1 MELKKKISSNKPRE
15 NSGSRSSNRF
25 DYQKDWA
32 IIKLIELHK
41 SKKDYLLV
49 MDYFDD
55 VVVFDS
61 AEMPKNLSFYQVKTR
76 GNNWTVNR
84 MLERKKGKD
93 GPLLSILGKMYECKM
108 QFSNHTLS
116 LNFVTNAKF
125 NVQLKEKDKGIDK
138 ETICFNDINEAELEN
153 IVKQI
158 RDEHLL
164 DDEPEFSEFTFFH
177 KVNLSIDD
185 RETYVTG
192 KLSHFLEELNPKGK
206 FKISLV
212 YKTLFDE
219 VKRKNNYEGEISD
232 FESLAKYKG
241 ISKPYFTSIVSEFTK
256 DNKVE
261 KAWQMIQTK
270 LNFENVPMLETF
282 ELSNTWE
289 IYHLEKMD
297 LANLRLQ
304 ELKKTISKIVE
315 KYRSEPF
322 ELFYSEFV
330 TKAYEV
336 FHDENNE
343 ELYSE
348 HYIKVIIISEYF
360 KL

>member
-1 MELKKKISSNKPRE
+1 MELKKVISSNKPRE

-25 DYQKDWA
+25 DFQKDWA
-32 IIKLIELHK
+32 ITKLIELHK
-41 SKKDYLLV
+41 SKEDYLLV

-61 AEMPKNLSFYQVKTR
+61 AETPTNVSFFQVKTR
-76 GNNWTVNR
+76 GNNWTISR
-84 MLERKKGKD
+84 LLERKKGKD
-93 GPLLSILGKMYECKM
+93 GPLLSIIGKMYECKM
-108 QFSNHTLS
+108 QFPKHTLS

-125 NVQLKEKDKGIDK
+125 SVMLKEKEKGLGK
-138 ETICFNDINEAELEN
+138 ETICFNDINDKELEK

-164 DDEPEFSEFTFFH
+164 EEEPDFLEITFYQ
-177 KVNLSIDD
+177 KDNLNIDD

-192 KLSHFLEELNPKGK
+192 KLSHFLEELNPEGT

-219 VKRKNNYEGEISD
+219 IKRKNNYEGEIND
-232 FESLAKYKG
+232 FETLAKHKG
-241 ISKPYFTSIVSEFTK
+241 ISKPYFSSIVSEFTK
-256 DNKVE
+256 SNKVE

-270 LNFENVPMLETF
+270 LNSENVPMLEIF
-282 ELSNTWE
+282 ELSNTWDT
-289 IYHLEKMD
+289 YHVEKID
-297 LANLRLQ
+297 RANLRLQ
-304 ELKKTISKIVE
+304 ELKKSISRIVE
-315 KYRSEPF
+315 SHRSENF
-322 ELFYSEFV
+322 GLFYSEFV
-330 TKAYEV
+330 LKVYGIFQEK
-336 FHDENNE
+336 NNE

-360 KL
+360 NL